1 MSERTKRTDDEE
13 GENPHSEEVTRSWHA
28 EVLFGQLSNVELGDH
43 EGGDEG
49 DVLVDVHGLRRA
61 HGVGANAY
69 ADGDR
74 DSIVW
79 AEGGSS
85 RLYLCE
91 ILNGGW
97 FRMVLCLTLW
107 ATQRKLKA
115 KIRKSS
121 T

>member
-1 MSERTKRTDDEE
+1 MKRERI
-13 GENPHSEEVTRSWHA
+13 PIPSEEVTRSWHA

-79 AEGGSS
+79 AEVEAAVGICVK
-85 RLYLCE
+85 Y
-91 ILNGGW
+91 
-97 FRMVLCLTLW
+97 
-107 ATQRKLKA
+107 
-115 KIRKSS
+115 
-121 T
+121 